1 MSSINGSCSG
11 PSQSELL
18 IQQGLERA
26 QQAHQ
31 QSADQEQQ
39 TTQASFGTAGITASE
54 PGKGI
59 NLDTYA

>member
-11 PSQSELL
+11 PSQSEQL
-18 IQQGLERA
+18 IQQGLQRA

-31 QSADQEQQ
+31 QQAEQGQ
-39 TTQASFGTAGITASE
+39 LATRDSFGTVGITASE

-59 NLDTYA
+59 NFDTYA

>member
-18 IQQGLERA
+18 IQQGLQRA

-31 QSADQEQQ
+31 QQNEQGQ
-39 TTQASFGTAGITASE
+39 LATQASFGTAGITASE